1 MKKNRRYLWWG
12 VAAIGAV
19 LAGAW
24 YFLPALL
31 SGRGF
36 TAPAAGGSSA
46 RPSTAPTL
54 PAPTPPA
61 PQAAPDAPPPEPADP
76 YAFGSYWSGYW
87 DDPERGPVDAAL
99 AWWTD
104 TTYYSSDD

>member
-1 MKKNRRYLWWG
+1 MKKSKHYLWWG

-19 LAGAW
+19 LVIAW
-24 YFLPALL
+24 YFIPALL

-36 TAPAAGGSSA
+36 TASATGGNSSTK
-46 RPSTAPTL
+46 PST
-54 PAPTPPA
+54 APTPPA
-61 PQAAPDAPPPEPADP
+61 PQAAPATPAPEPQDP

-104 TTYYSSDD
+104 TTYYGGDD